1 MKSETITKE
10 KLSGSIAEKIDIPHN
25 HSRKVLEKILE
36 IMIKALVRDGQLKIS
51 SFGTFM
57 ILNKGKRV
65 GRNPK
70 TGELVK
76 VEPKRVP
83 FFKVGK
89 ELKEMV
95 DRKK

>member
-70 TGELVK
+70 TGQEVIVTPRK
-76 VEPKRVP
+76 SVSFRASEK
-83 FFKVGK
+83 
-89 ELKEMV
+89 LKH
-95 DRKK
+95 KIAKN